1 MTTQSIKL
9 RWLATGALIS
19 DLGMSFI
26 WPLTSVYLHNQ
37 LHISL
42 TTIGIVLLLNSLTGI
57 IGSYAGGVLYDR
69 GNPYKLLLGG
79 ITGSLLILIALTF
92 SHGWPLFGFWLAL
105 LGFCSGWNVALT
117 NASATSIRDMNSN
130 RVFNLLYL
138 FQNLGIVLGTALVG
152 YLYDISITLLFVTAA
167 VLFVG
172 YLIIVAITY
181 RSLNRTPQPHEHAHH
196 DNHSTR
202 LPAANRIILLTLF
215 ASLVI
220 VWLMYQQWASNVSV
234 YMTDLGLPLIKYSFL
249 WTLNASGIVVIQIIL
264 NLLQRFTNNPRN
276 QVLFGLAMLALSF
289 LVLAGA
295 KHYVS
300 FVVAMLLLTLGEATA
315 FPMISVMVNQLS
327 PFSVKGRSQ
336 GLVNASASAGRA
348 LGPLVGGAVI
358 EATSYPFLFKIAVGV
373 YLLVI
378 VLVVVTLGLYR
389 HQVKTYD

>member
-1 MTTQSIKL
+1 MATQSIKL

-69 GNPYKLLLGG
+69 SNPYKLLLGG
-79 ITGSLLILIALTF
+79 ITGSLLVLIALTF

-117 NASATSIRDMNSN
+117 NASATSIRDINSN

-152 YLYDISITLLFVTAA
+152 YLYDTSITLLFATAA
-167 VLFVG
+167 ILFVG
-172 YLIIVAITY
+172 YLIIVAMTY
-181 RSLNRTPQPHEHAHH
+181 RPLNRSSQPHDREQRNTPSAK
-196 DNHSTR
+196 
-202 LPAANRIILLTLF
+202 LPTANRIILLTLF

-249 WTLNASGIVVIQIIL
+249 WTLNASGIVIIQIAL

-276 QVLFGLAMLALSF
+276 QVLFGLLMLALSF
-289 LVLAGA
+289 LVLVGA
-295 KHYVS
+295 HHHAS

-327 PFSVKGRSQ
+327 PIAVKGRSQ

-348 LGPLVGGAVI
+348 LGPLVGGAII
-358 EATSYPFLFKIAVGV
+358 EATSYPFLFQIAVGV

-378 VLVVVTLGLYR
+378 VLVIVMFSIYR
-389 HQVKTYD
+389 HRLQTYD